1 MSLEIEAVY
10 ENGVLKL
17 DRPLPLQDQQRV
29 KLTVQV
35 LGSRTRQGY
44 GLIGWK
50 GDPKVIEDIAMNPDF
65 GINESP

>member
-1 MSLEIEAVY
+1 MNLEIEAVY

-17 DRPLPLQDQQRV
+17 DRPLPLQEQQRV

-35 LGSRTRQGY
+35 PGGRARLSY

-50 GDPKVIEDIAMNPDF
+50 GDPKELEYLLGPDNHPW
-65 GINESP
+65 NEP